1 MTETDPK
8 PNDGKTN
15 PTPQDEGTQEPR
27 NDDPL
32 DKFSQIKE
40 RYEKELSDKDKII
53 KDLQDKLSRY
63 RTCKRQSTNWL
74 RKGQKQQWMHISKK
88 ESYCLHRKKLQRNYA

>member
-15 PTPQDEGTQEPR
+15 PKPQDEGKPEPK

-32 DKFSQIKE
+32 DKFSQI
-40 RYEKELSDKDKII
+40 
-53 KDLQDKLSRY
+53 
-63 RTCKRQSTNWL
+63 
-74 RKGQKQQWMHISKK
+74 
-88 ESYCLHRKKLQRNYA
+88 